1 MCNKIQKMKK
11 TKTAFVLFKFNY
23 KSINKINDKSK
34 KDKNEKKK
42 QSIRCNIKMNLQQWV
57 TEHQQEEEQ
66 QQEQK
71 KAS

>member
-34 KDKNEKKK
+34 KDKNEKKTK
-42 QSIRCNIKMNLQQWV
+42 YKM
-57 TEHQQEEEQ
+57 
-66 QQEQK
+66 
-71 KAS
+71 